1 MSFEFYPDGKYNE
14 AIPTIEEVLGY
25 SIGERITRYS
35 DLERYLSRLAE
46 ASDRLRLY
54 TYGETYEGRKLYYLV
69 ISSPENL
76 AAADRIKRNIASLAD
91 PRKLKDES
99 EAEAIIKETPA
110 ITWIA
115 CNVHGGEHSSGE
127 SSMLTAYQLAAG
139 EDEVTLTVLKNTI
152 VIIDPVQNPDG
163 RERSVDYFY
172 SAFGIKANPDPN
184 AAEHDTPWPGGRTNH
199 YLFDLNRDWF
209 PLTQVESQAKVKAFL
224 EWHPQVYAD
233 LHEMGHNSTYYFPPP
248 RVPINTNTHEII
260 QKWWEI
266 YGRENAAAF
275 DKMGF
280 EYYVKEDFDS
290 HYPGYGEAWPTF
302 HGTVGMTYEEA
313 SARGLA
319 IKREDETI
327 LSLKDAAWHHF
338 IASMS
343 TCQTTAKHREELL
356 RDFYTF
362 HKTAIEEGRDGPI
375 KELLIVPDEGFSD
388 AEELVTKLMHQG
400 IEVRAAEAGFENPR
414 VRNYANNRLTESKFP
429 KGTYIV
435 QMDQPKKRLI
445 QAIFEKEA
453 EIGEDF
459 IQEQIQRKKDRLPV
473 QFYDITAWSLP
484 LAYGLNVYW
493 TEVQSDVP
501 SSIVKE
507 PAWGKSPI
515 PLEEWGKSP
524 IPLEERRGGLS
535 QKAKAAYL
543 LKYTSNSAIK
553 CAFKMLQEGY
563 KVHVAKEPF
572 KIKLAST
579 GEVESYG
586 RGAFVFKVNANSDAL
601 HERLSEIAGAGGVRI
616 DPVDTQWA
624 EEGISLGSNNVVYLK
639 EPKIAV
645 LYDVPV
651 NSGSYGWLAY
661 LLEQVYGIGFTAVR
675 RGTLLSG
682 RIKDYNV
689 IVLPDGSSGEYN
701 KFVGESGAKRL
712 KSWASNGGSLVMI
725 KGAAAFATRKG
736 IELTTSSIVTDL
748 RKKDGKPSSSP
759 PLKKGDLGGFSGS
772 ETKET
777 PKAEAKPQQEEVP
790 AEFRPSHIPGA
801 ILRAKLDQTHFLSY
815 GYGGSVDVLAN
826 SSLIFTPS
834 RRGRN
839 VATFVDK
846 KDLRISGFV
855 WEGMMEALPGKAYLI
870 DERVGQGHIILYAD
884 DPNFRAYWDGL
895 NRLFFNS
902 LLFGPSLDR

>member
-1 MSFEFYPDGKYNE
+1 MSFDFYPDGKYNE
-14 AIPTIEEVLGY
+14 DIPSIEEVLGY

-35 DLERYLSRLAE
+35 DLERYLRRLEE

-76 AAADRIKRNIASLAD
+76 AAADRVRQNIASLAD

-99 EAEAIIKETPA
+99 EAETIIKETPA

-139 EDEVTLTVLKNTI
+139 EDEATLNILKSTI
-152 VIIDPVQNPDG
+152 VVIDPVQNPDG

-184 AAEHDTPWPGGRTNH
+184 AAEHDAPWLGSRTNH

-248 RVPINTNTHEII
+248 RVPINTNTHKII

-275 DKMGF
+275 DRMGF
-280 EYYVKEDFDS
+280 EYYVREDFDS

-302 HGTVGMTYEEA
+302 HGAVGMTYEEA

-327 LSLKDAAWHHF
+327 LSLRDAAWHHF

-356 RDFYTF
+356 RDFYIF
-362 HKTAIEEGRDGPI
+362 HKTAIEEGRDGAV
-375 KELLIVPDEGFSD
+375 KELLIVPDEGSSD
-388 AEELVTKLMHQG
+388 AEELVKKLMYQG
-400 IEVRAAEAGFENPR
+400 IEVRAAEADFENPR
-414 VRNYANNRLTESKFP
+414 VRNYADNRLTEEKLP
-429 KGTYIV
+429 RGTYIV
-435 QMDQPKKRLI
+435 GMDQPKKRLI

-453 EIGEDF
+453 EMGEDF
-459 IQEQIQRKKDRLPV
+459 IQKQIERKKDRLPV
-473 QFYDITAWSLP
+473 QFYDITAWALP
-484 LAYGLNVYW
+484 LAYGLNVHW
-493 TEVQSDVP
+493 TEVQSDVS

-507 PAWGKSPI
+507 PA
-515 PLEEWGKSP
+515 
-524 IPLEERRGGLS
+524 RRGGVS
-535 QKAKAAYL
+535 GRAKAAYL
-543 LKYTSNSAIK
+543 LKYTSSSAIK
-553 CAFKMLQEGY
+553 CAFKILEEGY

-572 KIKLAST
+572 KIRLAST
-579 GEVESYG
+579 GEIESYD
-586 RGAFVFKVNANSDAL
+586 RGTLVFKVNANNDAL
-601 HERLSEIAGAGGVRI
+601 HERLTEIAEAEGARI

-639 EPKIAV
+639 KPKIAV
-645 LYDVPV
+645 LYEQPANQD
-651 NSGSYGWLAY
+651 SYGWLAY
-661 LLEQVYGIGFTAVR
+661 LLEQVYSIEFTAIR
-675 RGTLLSG
+675 YGTLLSPK
-682 RIKDYNV
+682 IKDYNV
-689 IVLPDGSSGEYN
+689 IILPDGSSGDYS
-701 KFVGESGAKRL
+701 KLIGEAGAKRL
-712 KSWASNGGSLVMI
+712 KSWASNGGTLVMI

-736 IELTTSSIVTDL
+736 MDLTTSSLVTDL
-748 RKKDGKPSSSP
+748 RKKENEA
-759 PLKKGDLGGFSGS
+759 
-772 ETKET
+772 ETKEA
-777 PKAEAKPQQEEVP
+777 PKTEAKPTPQAGTPVSQQEEVP
-790 AEFRPSHIPGA
+790 AEFKPSHIPGA

-815 GYGGSVDVLAN
+815 GYGEFVDVLIN
-826 SSLIFTPS
+826 SSLILTPS
-834 RRGRN
+834 RNGRN

-846 KDLRISGFV
+846 ENLRVSGFV
-855 WEGMMEALPGKAYLI
+855 WEDMMEALPGEAYLI
-870 DERVGQGHIILYAD
+870 DERVDQGHIILYAD

-902 LLFGPSLDR
+902 LLFGTSLER